1 MGMHSYQI
9 LRRPVLTEKS
19 DTLGALSKYVFRVG
33 EGANKLQIK
42 QAVEQA
48 FNVEVTAV
56 NVVRIPPRLG
66 RYGKRRAASRPGF
79 KKAIVTLKPGQTIKF
94 FEGV

>member
-1 MGMHSYQI
+1 MAMRSYQV
-9 LRRPVLTEKS
+9 LKRPVQTEKS
-19 DTLGALSKYVFRVG
+19 DTLSAKGKYVFRVG

-66 RYGKRRAASRPGF
+66 RFGRRRAASRPGF